1 MSDSILHEVRSVRE
15 QHAASFDYDLDR
27 IFVDL
32 QARQKKHAAEG
43 WSIVSVPVNP
53 PSEFAGPLQRVR
65 FPAPE

>member
-32 QARQKKHAAEG
+32 RARQKKHVAEG
-43 WSIVSVPVNP
+43 WLVISVPVNP
-53 PSEFAGPLQRVR
+53 PSAPGGPLQRVR
-65 FPAPE
+65 FPRP